1 MTRNTTTTTMDIED
15 FGLSDIDKYER
26 GTIIFTK
33 ELLTIMGD
41 ISLIIIEKDI
51 ENEIKNIRRKLRIK
65 QPSKIE
71 MRECYEKYFGDIKIN
86 ETLKRYLIKS
96 AMRSDSGI
104 LVCTVVLSPTPNGTK
119 FSCTYKCAYC
129 PTETNKEGIPTQPKS
144 YLSTE
149 PAMLRA
155 TKYNFDM
162 KGQIHD
168 RLNAYVKQG
177 NMVLSDDAK
186 SAAKLEIIVS
196 GGTWEIYP
204 YEYRDRVI
212 TEIYWAANTFNNNR
226 EIKTLE
232 EEKEINMTAQCRII
246 GLTLETRPDFI
257 TKRTIKDYIRWG
269 VTRVQ
274 LGIQHFDDNILKLI
288 KRDCTTQDFINAN
301 KLLRSAAF
309 KIVGHL
315 MPDLPGSSPELDK
328 WMFNQAL
335 NNTDLYFDEVKIYP
349 TAVCQTSETKPDLIV
364 KSEISDWYR
373 EGKFVPYS
381 EKNISDLINVL
392 IYYKE
397 RIQPWIRIQRLVRD
411 IPGPSIEAGYD
422 KMSNFR
428 QHIQE
433 IMQKENKVCN
443 CIRCKEIGS
452 DMKHLKSTYLVVNE
466 YPAAG
471 GIEYFISIQAHSD
484 FNIYEYIKYIIFII
498 YYYINI
504 IFGNKIYWSGNLRTY
519 KAIIGFCRL
528 RIDSNPGGGFIKVL
542 ENCALIREVHV
553 YGKSIN
559 VGSSGAS
566 GQHRGYGQLL
576 VKTAEIISKKHG
588 LNKVAIIS
596 GVGVREYY
604 KNKCG
609 YYLDGNYMI
618 KNI

>member
-1 MTRNTTTTTMDIED
+1 MQHNCNTNKNMDIED
-15 FGLSDIDKYER
+15 FIQEPIDEDKQ
-26 GTIIFTK
+26 TIRFTK
-33 ELLTIMGD
+33 ELLRKVGNPL
-41 ISLIIIEKDI
+41 LILNEKNIED
-51 ENEIKNIRRKLRIK
+51 EIKNIRRKLRIK

-71 MRECYEKYFGDIKIN
+71 MRECYEKYFSNEEIN
-86 ETLKRYLIKS
+86 ITLKRYMIKS

-177 NMVLSDDAK
+177 NMVLSNDAK

-204 YEYRDRVI
+204 YDYRERVI
-212 TEIYWAANTFNNNR
+212 TEIYWAANTFNDER

-232 EEKEINMTAQCRII
+232 EEKEINMTSKCRII

-257 TKRTIKDYIRWG
+257 TKKTIKDYNRWG

-274 LGIQHFDDNILKLI
+274 LGVQHFDDNILKLI

-301 KLLRSAAF
+301 KLLRSTGF
-309 KIVGHL
+309 KIVVHL

-328 WMFNQAL
+328 WMFDQAL
-335 NNTDLYFDEVKIYP
+335 NNPDLYFDEVKIYP
-349 TAVCQTSETKPDLIV
+349 TAVCQTSESNSDLIV
-364 KSEISDWYR
+364 KSDISDLYH
-373 EGKFVPYS
+373 EGKYKPYS
-381 EKNISDLINVL
+381 EINFQDLIDVI

-397 RIQPWIRIQRLVRD
+397 RIPPWVRIQRLVRD
-411 IPGPSIEAGYD
+411 IPKPSIEAGYD

-433 IMQKENKVCN
+433 IMKIENKICN
-443 CIRCKEIGS
+443 CIRCKEIGG
-452 DMKHLKSTYLVVNE
+452 DMEYLKSTYLVVNKFS
-466 YPAAG
+466 AAG
-471 GIEYFISIQAHSD
+471 GIEYFISIQAHTD
-484 FNIYEYIKYIIFII
+484 LNIYENIKYIIFII

-504 IFGNKIYWSGNLRTY
+504 IFGNKIYWCGNLRTY

-528 RIDSNPGGGFIKVL
+528 RIDPNPGGGFIKVL
-542 ENCALIREVHV
+542 ENCALIRELHV

-559 VGSSGAS
+559 VGSNGES

-576 VKTAEIISKKHG
+576 VKTAEIISRKHN

-604 KNKCG
+604 KNKCD
-609 YYLDGNYMI
+609 YYLEDDYMI